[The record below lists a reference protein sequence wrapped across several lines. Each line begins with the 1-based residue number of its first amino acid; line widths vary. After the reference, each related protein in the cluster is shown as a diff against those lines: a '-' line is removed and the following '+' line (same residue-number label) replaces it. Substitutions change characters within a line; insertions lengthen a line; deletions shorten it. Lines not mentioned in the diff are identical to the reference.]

1 MLRSSII
8 RNSSRVAFQASPFA
22 AVRSKSSA
30 AGAQVKVSEPK
41 AEKAMKAPRETN
53 SFALGMFQGV
63 TNMSEVFPYPDY
75 LTEEEKSETREL
87 MDPAAKFL
95 NEVNDAAVNDALETV
110 PEEIMEQAKELGVM
124 GALVSPDYGGLGLK
138 NTQYAKLTE
147 IAGAA
152 DLGFGIVM
160 GAHQSIGYKGI
171 YLFGNEQQKKKY
183 LPDLCSG
190 KRMACFCL
198 TEPSSG
204 SDAASIKTRAVKSDD
219 GKHYILNGGKLW
231 ISNGGFAEIFTV
243 FAQTPV
249 KDPNTGEVKEKVSA
263 FIVERQFGGVTNGP
277 PEKKMG
283 IKASNTAEV
292 NFDNVKIPVENLLG
306 AEGEGFKIAMNIL
319 NNGRFGLASSMAGT
333 IKHVIGKAS
342 EWAGNRVQ
350 FKKKISEFGVIQE
363 KIAKMSVDHYVAES
377 MAYVIANNMDKGIT
391 EFQIEAAIAKVFC
404 SEAAWKATDET
415 IQVMGGMGYMKD
427 AGVERVLRDLRIF
440 RIFEGTNDILRL
452 FIALTG
458 IQHAASHL
466 QSVQKGGLNAKL
478 MFGSQS
484 LMKKAGF
491 GNLNSVIG
499 EVHEDVKDGGRLLAE
514 CMGHFSDGVNS
525 LVMKYKKNIMHE
537 QIILSRLADAAI
549 DIYGMAVVLSRCS
562 DSLSKNLPSKELET
576 KYTTLFCNEASQ
588 RVALNLKDIKSNSR
602 TANNELVKEIS
613 AAVISNGG
621 VAHAGPLGF

>member
-1 MLRSSII
+1 
-8 RNSSRVAFQASPFA
+8 
-22 AVRSKSSA
+22 
-30 AGAQVKVSEPK
+30 
-41 AEKAMKAPRETN
+41 
-53 SFALGMFQGV
+53 
-63 TNMSEVFPYPDY
+63 
-75 LTEEEKSETREL
+75 
-87 MDPAAKFL
+87 
-95 NEVNDAAVNDALETV
+95 
-110 PEEIMEQAKELGVM
+110 
-124 GALVSPDYGGLGLK
+124 LGLK

-415 IQVMGGMGYMKD
+415 IQVMGGMGYMKES
-427 AGVERVLRDLRIF
+427 GVERVLRDLRIF
-440 RIFEGTNDILRL
+440 RFFEGTNDILRL

-466 QSVQKGGLNAKL
+466 QSVQKGGLEAKL
-478 MFGSQS
+478 KFGSQS

-562 DSLSKNLPSKELET
+562 DSLSKNLPSKDLET

-602 TANNELVKEIS
+602 TANNELIKEIS